1 MTQEPLADSNETAA
15 ALTRWME
22 TFQERSWHDWMRHV
36 KSSGLSMP
44 QFGAMM
50 HLYHRGSCGVSDV
63 GGHMEITSAAASQL
77 VDRLVH
83 QGLVERKED
92 PRDRRVR
99 TLSLTQSG
107 RALVESGM
115 KESYRWL
122 EERVSGLS
130 EEKRKAIAAAL
141 PALIEAGREAEIHHA

>member
-1 MTQEPLADSNETAA
+1 MDSIEIAA
-15 ALTRWME
+15 AFSRWME
-22 TFQERSWHDWMRHV
+22 TFQVRSWHDWMRHV
-36 KSSGLSMP
+36 KSTGLSMP

-50 HLYHRGSCGVSDV
+50 HLYHHGSCGVSDV
-63 GGHMEITSAAASQL
+63 GGHMETTSAAASQL
-77 VDRLVH
+77 VDRLVN
-83 QGLVERKED
+83 QGLVERRED
-92 PRDRRVR
+92 PRDRRAR

-130 EEKRKAIAAAL
+130 EDSRKAIAAAL
-141 PALIEAGREAEIHHA
+141 PALIEAAREEEIHHA